1 MVTKALSQ
9 VPLPLRNTIGL
20 AVSVVFSPKGSQGWG
35 GGGTSDLPAAAGGV
49 SAGFCAQDGC
59 AAAKTKTAATPTQ
72 SAKRSSIKGLPL
84 GAGSG
89 AVIDSDRALSSTTM
103 LFPQDGIALT
113 ALLALGAPD
122 LI

>member
-1 MVTKALSQ
+1 MVSKALSQ
-9 VPLPLRNTIGL
+9 VPVPLRNTIGL
-20 AVSVVFSPKGSQGWG
+20 AVSVMSPPKGSLDWG

-49 SAGFCAQDGC
+49 STGFCAQDGC
-59 AAAKTKTAATPTQ
+59 AAAKTKAAATPTQ
-72 SAKRSSIKGLPL
+72 SARLRSIKGLPL

-103 LFPQDGIALT
+103 PFPQNRIALT